1 MLEQCRAMMEAMWEG
16 GASSS
21 MDGMMPMGGAMGGG
35 MLLVA
40 LVWVALLV
48 AVGLAIGWL
57 VFRRRPRQAGSAAH
71 DALDVRYARG
81 ELDRE
86 TYLGMRSDLTDQ
98 ARTAG

>member
-1 MLEQCRAMMEAMWEG
+1 MLEQCRAMMEAMWGG

-21 MDGMMPMGGAMGGG
+21 MGGMMPMGSA

-40 LVWVALLV
+40 LAWIALLV

-57 VFRRRPRQAGSAAH
+57 VLRRRPRQAGSEAR

-81 ELDRE
+81 ELDRD
-86 TYLGMRSDLTDQ
+86 TYLHMRSDLTDP
-98 ARTAG
+98 ARTVG